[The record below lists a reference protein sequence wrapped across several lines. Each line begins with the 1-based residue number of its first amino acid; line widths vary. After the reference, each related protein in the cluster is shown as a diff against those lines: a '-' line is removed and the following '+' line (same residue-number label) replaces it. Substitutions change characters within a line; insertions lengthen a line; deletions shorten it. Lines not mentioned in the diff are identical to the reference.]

1 MTLRKW
7 IYSLYNHETYKCMLY
22 MGGGFYTEIDM
33 KDLLSK
39 YGEHSKFVIKIE
51 QDTLWIVLKKPWKDR

>member
-1 MTLRKW
+1 
-7 IYSLYNHETYKCMLY
+7 

-51 QDTLWIVLKKPWKDR
+51 QDTLWIVLKKPWKVR